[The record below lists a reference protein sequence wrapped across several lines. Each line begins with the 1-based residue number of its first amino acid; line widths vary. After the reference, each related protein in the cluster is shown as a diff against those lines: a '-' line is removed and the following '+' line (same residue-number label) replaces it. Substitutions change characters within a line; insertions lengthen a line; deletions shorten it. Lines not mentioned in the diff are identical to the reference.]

1 MAQRAARA
9 RGRRA
14 AGARR
19 AAPDLATR
27 ARAPGER
34 EWCDPEVLRRLRRA
48 SLAVLRREIEPAERR
63 ALAVF
68 LPSWQGVDRHPAAGA
83 GVERLREILVPL
95 QGLALPAEL
104 WERAVL
110 PRRVGAYST
119 SWLDQLC
126 AAGEVV
132 WVGAGR
138 ARAAAPAASRS
149 TSATTPRRSGRRPPR
164 PGSRLR
170 ASAEHELIRERLR
183 ASPCFFGDLV
193 AEIDAPIEALQEAL
207 WDLVWAGEVTNDAW
221 APLRAPRLALTRGGA
236 AAGAR
241 FANRARAGASRRRVR
256 ASRAQTRAPV
266 QGRWSLVA
274 PLFDAGRRPGRAA
287 AHARRAAARAL
298 RHPDARARARR
309 GRRRAASRR
318 STTRSPSSRRSA
330 SAAAAT
336 SSRASA
342 APSSRCP
349 GPSSGCARSAT
360 STRRRPLVL
369 AGERPGAAVRR
380 RAAVAGRRRGA
391 AQVGRGAPAR
401 VAGAH
406 VVLVGAELACYV
418 EAGGRGLQTFVSGEP
433 LRIALSALADAVR
446 AGRIRKLELER
457 VDGEPVLGGP
467 AEALLVELGFRSGPR
482 RLTLSA

>member
-1 MAQRAARA
+1 
-9 RGRRA
+9 
-14 AGARR
+14 
-19 AAPDLATR
+19 
-27 ARAPGER
+27 
-34 EWCDPEVLRRLRRA
+34 
-48 SLAVLRREIEPAERR
+48 
-63 ALAVF
+63 
-68 LPSWQGVDRHPAAGA
+68 
-83 GVERLREILVPL
+83 L

-126 AAGEVV
+126 AAGEIV
-132 WVGAGR
+132 WVGAG
-138 ARAAAPAASRS
+138 AIA
-149 TSATTPRRSGRRPPR
+149 RRSGRVALYFRDDAPAIGPPAAAAR
-164 PGSRLR
+164 LEAPGER
-170 ASAEHELIRERLR
+170 EHELIRERLR
-183 ASPCFFGDLV
+183 ASPCFFGDLA

-207 WDLVWAGEVTNDAW
+207 WDLVWAGEITNDAW

-236 AAGAR
+236 GAGTR
-241 FANRARAGASRRRVR
+241 FASQRSGRRFAPAVR

-274 PLFDAGRRPGRAA
+274 PLFAPAA
-287 AHARRAAARAL
+287 DPVARRRTLAELLLERYGIL
-298 RHPDARARARR
+298 
-309 GRRRAASRR
+309 
-318 STTRSPSSRRSA
+318 TRE
-330 SAAAAT
+330 
-336 SSRASA
+336 
-342 APSSRCP
+342 
-349 GPSSGCARSAT
+349 
-360 STRRRPLVL
+360 LVL
-369 AGERPGAAVRR
+369 AEGVAGGFAALYDSLAQLETLGICRRGYFIEGLGGAQFALPGAVERL
-380 RAAVAGRRRGA
+380 RAQRDLDQAPALVLAASDPAQPFGAALPWPQPGGIPREAGAQGRAEGRR
-391 AQVGRGAPAR
+391 PAR

-406 VVLVGAELACYV
+406 VVLVGAEVACYV